1 MARSKMVAANK
12 KIEDAV
18 VEGYKKIENGVAG
31 GFKKMSDKFVDNYLT
46 KDGESVEEAKQRLT
60 SEQKIREEQAKKGIE
75 DRKQQQQDLIKES
88 VIRVESHRR

>member
-1 MARSKMVAANK
+1 MAKSKMVAANK